1 MKVDTTV
8 FKTVLKHA
16 LSAVF
21 FVQKTI
27 RYSLK
32 TRCLWDLFNSF
43 EFQMEFMKENESM
56 NFLGKIDFYI
66 LHFQKK

>member
-8 FKTVLKHA
+8 FKTVLKHD

-21 FVQKTI
+21 LCKKII

-43 EFQMEFMKENESM
+43 EFQTEFMKENENM